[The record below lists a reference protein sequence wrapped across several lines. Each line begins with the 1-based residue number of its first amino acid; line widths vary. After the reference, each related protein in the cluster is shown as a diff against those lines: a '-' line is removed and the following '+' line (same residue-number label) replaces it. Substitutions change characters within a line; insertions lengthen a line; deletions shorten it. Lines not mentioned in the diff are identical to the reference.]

1 MWGESVVKLHYIGDA
16 RINKKDTC
24 IFRNEHGKFYVQV
37 DGIITQKNLTASEI
51 VRYLLNAKNK

>member
-1 MWGESVVKLHYIGDA
+1 MKLHYIGDA